1 MTAWGF
7 ILSLLSLLFAAWVV
21 VQVLFFGAAVQGWPS
36 LAVLVAF
43 LSGNVL
49 MALGIVG
56 EYLGRLVQELSV
68 SDQFAIH
75 REEV

>member
-1 MTAWGF
+1 MTGWGF
-7 ILSLLSLLFAAWVV
+7 LLSLLSLLFAAVVV
-21 VQVLFFGAAVQGWPS
+21 VQVLFYGAAVQGWPS

-43 LSGNVL
+43 LSGNIL

-56 EYLGRLVQELSV
+56 EYLGRLVEEFSV
-68 SDQFAIH
+68 SEQFAVH

>member
-1 MTAWGF
+1 
-7 ILSLLSLLFAAWVV
+7 VV
-21 VQVLFFGAAVQGWPS
+21 VRVLFFGQAPQGWPS

-43 LSGNVL
+43 MSGNIL

-56 EYLGRLVQELSV
+56 EYLGRLVEEYSV
-68 SDQFAIH
+68 TDQFAIH